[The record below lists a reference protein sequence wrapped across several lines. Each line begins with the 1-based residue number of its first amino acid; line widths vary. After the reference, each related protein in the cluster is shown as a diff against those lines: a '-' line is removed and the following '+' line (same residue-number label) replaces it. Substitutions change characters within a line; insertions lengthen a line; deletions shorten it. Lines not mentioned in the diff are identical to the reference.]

1 MAFNPYYESMLI
13 LSENEQLSYRE
24 SKDLQAVLEDVNSP
38 VTRKLEEKLFQS
50 VIDKKHINFGSI
62 PLSKGN
68 IKDYEGYSAMEGTL
82 NTIKDLATENKA
94 GDVIK
99 YVEIVQKAIENIAG
113 MSVAYQKGFQFKN
126 EYIAMEYNSYVYFC
140 VEATTALIYSF
151 VEYVKRPDSDTL
163 VMVIKNSKLRADEF
177 YFEQLKK
184 FNTVCDTQGV
194 NYRKMLDAM
203 CTSKDNFIG
212 TTAMIGMATVI
223 AAAIAI
229 IPITRAVVYQVYF
242 LRGNISEQLEIQA
255 QFMEMNK
262 TCVEANSALTVQKK
276 KEIVAKQ
283 EKLVKTLRKLSD
295 VIRVKSSKSVEVT
308 TKETKNENKNLT
320 IDSIKDEVSNSDFE
334 FI

>member
-13 LSENEQLSYRE
+13 LSENETLSYRE

-50 VIDKKHINFGSI
+50 VLDKKHIDFGSI
-62 PLSKGN
+62 PKSKGN
-68 IKDYEGYSAMEGTL
+68 IKDYEGYSAMESTL

-94 GDVIK
+94 GDVIN
-99 YVEIVQKAIENIAG
+99 YVDIVQKAIENISS

-140 VEATTALIYSF
+140 IEATTALIYSF
-151 VEYVKRPDSDTL
+151 VEYIKRPDTDTF

-184 FNTVCDTQGV
+184 FNMVCDTQGV
-194 NYRKMLDAM
+194 NYRKMLDSMAV
-203 CTSKDNFIG
+203 SKDNFIG
-212 TTAMIGMATVI
+212 TTTAIGIATVI

-229 IPITRAVVYQVYF
+229 IPITRAVVYQVYHI
-242 LRGNISEQLEIQA
+242 RGNISEQLDIQA
-255 QFMEMNK
+255 EFMEMNK
-262 TCVEANSALTVQKK
+262 SCVEANSALTLQKK

-283 EKLVKTLRKLSD
+283 EKLVKRLRKLSD
-295 VIRVKSSKSVEVT
+295 TIRVKSSKSVEVAT
-308 TKETKNENKNLT
+308 RETKNENKSLT

>member
-1 MAFNPYYESMLI
+1 MAFNPYYESMMI
-13 LSENEQLSYRE
+13 LSENETLSYRE

-50 VIDKKHINFGSI
+50 VLDKKHINFGSI
-62 PLSKGN
+62 PTSKGN

-82 NTIKDLATENKA
+82 NTIKDLAVENKA
-94 GDVIK
+94 SDVIK
-99 YVEIVQKAIENIAG
+99 YVEIVQKAIENISS

-140 VEATTALIYSF
+140 IEATTALIYSF
-151 VEYVKRPDSDTL
+151 VEYVKRPDSDTFSIT
-163 VMVIKNSKLRADEF
+163 IKNSKLRADEF

-184 FNTVCDTQGV
+184 FNMVCDNQGI
-194 NYRKMLDAM
+194 NYRKMLDSMA
-203 CTSKDNFIG
+203 TSKDNFIG
-212 TTAMIGMATVI
+212 TTTAIGLATVI

-229 IPITRAVVYQVYF
+229 IPITRSVVYQVYF
-242 LRGNISEQLEIQA
+242 LRGNIAEQLDIQA

-262 TCVEANSALTVQKK
+262 SCVEANSALTVQKK
-276 KEIVAKQ
+276 KEIVSKQ

-295 VIRVKSSKSVEVT
+295 AIRVKSSKSVDIT
-308 TKETKNENKNLT
+308 TRETKNENKTLS

>member
-13 LSENEQLSYRE
+13 LSENETLSYRE

-50 VIDKKHINFGSI
+50 VLDKKHIDFGSI
-62 PLSKGN
+62 PKSKGN
-68 IKDYEGYSAMEGTL
+68 IKDYEGYSAIESTL

-94 GDVIK
+94 GDVIN
-99 YVEIVQKAIENIAG
+99 YVDIVQKAIENLSS

-140 VEATTALIYSF
+140 IEATTALIYSF
-151 VEYVKRPDSDTL
+151 VEYIKRPDTDTF

-184 FNTVCDTQGV
+184 FNMVCDTQGV
-194 NYRKMLDAM
+194 NYRKMLDSMAV
-203 CTSKDNFIG
+203 SKDNFIG
-212 TTAMIGMATVI
+212 TTTAIGIATVI

-229 IPITRAVVYQVYF
+229 IPITRAVVYQVYHI
-242 LRGNISEQLEIQA
+242 RGNISEQLDIQA
-255 QFMEMNK
+255 EFMEMNK
-262 TCVEANSALTVQKK
+262 SCVEANSALTVQKK

-283 EKLVKTLRKLSD
+283 EKLVKRLRKLSD
-295 VIRVKSSKSVEVT
+295 TIRVKSSKSVEVAT
-308 TKETKNENKNLT
+308 RETKNENKSLT

>member
-13 LSENEQLSYRE
+13 LSENETLSYRE

-50 VIDKKHINFGSI
+50 VLDKKHIDFGSI
-62 PLSKGN
+62 PKSKGN
-68 IKDYEGYSAMEGTL
+68 IKDYEGYSAMESTL

-94 GDVIK
+94 GDVIN
-99 YVEIVQKAIENIAG
+99 YVDIVQKAIENISS

-140 VEATTALIYSF
+140 IEATTALIYSF
-151 VEYVKRPDSDTL
+151 VEYIKRPDTDTF

-184 FNTVCDTQGV
+184 FNMVCDTQGV
-194 NYRKMLDAM
+194 NYRKMLDSMAV
-203 CTSKDNFIG
+203 SKDNFIG
-212 TTAMIGMATVI
+212 TTTAIGIATVI

-229 IPITRAVVYQVYF
+229 IPLTRAVVYQVYHI
-242 LRGNISEQLEIQA
+242 RGNISEQLDIQA
-255 QFMEMNK
+255 EFMEMNK
-262 TCVEANSALTVQKK
+262 SCVEANSALTVQKK

-283 EKLVKTLRKLSD
+283 EKLVKRLRKLSD
-295 VIRVKSSKSVEVT
+295 TIRVKSSKSVEVAT
-308 TKETKNENKNLT
+308 RETKNENKSLT

>member
-13 LSENEQLSYRE
+13 LSENETLSYRE

-50 VIDKKHINFGSI
+50 VLDKKHIDFGSI
-62 PLSKGN
+62 PKSKGN
-68 IKDYEGYSAMEGTL
+68 IKDYEGYSAMESTL

-94 GDVIK
+94 GDVIN
-99 YVEIVQKAIENIAG
+99 YVDIVQKAIENISS

-140 VEATTALIYSF
+140 IEATTALIYSF
-151 VEYVKRPDSDTL
+151 VEYIKRPDTDTF

-184 FNTVCDTQGV
+184 FNMVCDTQGV
-194 NYRKMLDAM
+194 NYRKMLDSMAV
-203 CTSKDNFIG
+203 SKDNFIG
-212 TTAMIGMATVI
+212 TTTAIGIATVI

-229 IPITRAVVYQVYF
+229 IPITRAVVYQVYHI
-242 LRGNISEQLEIQA
+242 RGNISEQLDIQA
-255 QFMEMNK
+255 EFMEMNK
-262 TCVEANSALTVQKK
+262 SCVEANSALTVQKK

-283 EKLVKTLRKLSD
+283 EKLVKRLRKLSD
-295 VIRVKSSKSVEVT
+295 TIRVKSSKSVEVAT
-308 TKETKNENKNLT
+308 RETKNENKSLT

>member
-1 MAFNPYYESMLI
+1 
-13 LSENEQLSYRE
+13 
-24 SKDLQAVLEDVNSP
+24 
-38 VTRKLEEKLFQS
+38 
-50 VIDKKHINFGSI
+50 
-62 PLSKGN
+62 
-68 IKDYEGYSAMEGTL
+68 MEGTL
-82 NTIKDLATENKA
+82 NTIKDLAAENRA

-99 YVEIVQKAIENIAG
+99 YVEIVQKAIENISN
-113 MSVAYQKGFQFKN
+113 MSISYQKGFQAKN

-184 FNTVCDTQGV
+184 FNMVCDTQGV
-194 NYRKMLDAM
+194 NYRKMLDSM
-203 CTSKDNFIG
+203 SNSRDNFIG
-212 TTAMIGMATVI
+212 TTAVIGMATVM

-229 IPITRAVVYQVYF
+229 IPITRAIVYQVYY
-242 LRGNISEQLEIQA
+242 LRGNISEQLDIQA

-283 EKLVKTLRKLSD
+283 ENLVKRLRKLSD
-295 VIRVKSSKSVEVT
+295 TIRVKSSKSVEVT
-308 TKETKNENKNLT
+308 TRETKNENKSLT

>member
-194 NYRKMLDAM
+194 NYRKMLESM

-212 TTAMIGMATVI
+212 TTAMIGMAAVM
-223 AAAIAI
+223 AAALAI
-229 IPITRAVVYQVYF
+229 IPVTRAVVYQVYY

>member
-13 LSENEQLSYRE
+13 LSENETLSYRE

-50 VIDKKHINFGSI
+50 VLDKKHIDFGSI
-62 PLSKGN
+62 PKSKGN
-68 IKDYEGYSAMEGTL
+68 IKDYEGYSAMESAL

-94 GDVIK
+94 GDVIN
-99 YVEIVQKAIENIAG
+99 YVDIVQKAIENISS

-140 VEATTALIYSF
+140 IEATTALIYSF
-151 VEYVKRPDSDTL
+151 VEYIKRPDTDTF

-184 FNTVCDTQGV
+184 FNMVCDTQGV
-194 NYRKMLDAM
+194 NYRKMLDSMAV
-203 CTSKDNFIG
+203 SKDNFIG
-212 TTAMIGMATVI
+212 TTTAIGIATVI

-229 IPITRAVVYQVYF
+229 IPITRAVVYQVYHI
-242 LRGNISEQLEIQA
+242 RGNISEQLDIQA

-262 TCVEANSALTVQKK
+262 SCVEANSALTVQKK

-283 EKLVKTLRKLSD
+283 EKLVKRLRKLSD
-295 VIRVKSSKSVEVT
+295 TIRVKSSKSVEVAT
-308 TKETKNENKNLT
+308 RETKNENKSLT

>member
-13 LSENEQLSYRE
+13 LSENETLSYRE

-50 VIDKKHINFGSI
+50 VLDKKHIDFGSI
-62 PLSKGN
+62 PKSKGN
-68 IKDYEGYSAMEGTL
+68 IKDYEGYSAMESTL

-94 GDVIK
+94 GDVIN
-99 YVEIVQKAIENIAG
+99 YVDIVQKAIENLSS

-140 VEATTALIYSF
+140 IEATTALIYSF
-151 VEYVKRPDSDTL
+151 VEYIKRPDTDTFT
-163 VMVIKNSKLRADEF
+163 MVIKDSKLRADEF

-184 FNTVCDTQGV
+184 FNMVCDTQGV
-194 NYRKMLDAM
+194 NYRKMLDSMAV
-203 CTSKDNFIG
+203 SKDNFIG
-212 TTAMIGMATVI
+212 TTTAIGIATVI

-229 IPITRAVVYQVYF
+229 IPITRAVVYQVYHI
-242 LRGNISEQLEIQA
+242 RGNISEQLDIQA

-262 TCVEANSALTVQKK
+262 SCVEANSALTVQKK

-283 EKLVKTLRKLSD
+283 EKLVKRLRKLSD
-295 VIRVKSSKSVEVT
+295 TIRVKSSKSVEVAT
-308 TKETKNENKNLT
+308 RETKNENKSLT

>member
-82 NTIKDLATENKA
+82 NTIKDLAAENKA

-194 NYRKMLDAM
+194 NYRKMLESM

-212 TTAMIGMATVI
+212 TTAMIGMAAVM
-223 AAAIAI
+223 AAALAI
-229 IPITRAVVYQVYF
+229 IPVTRAVVYQVYY

-295 VIRVKSSKSVEVT
+295 VIRVKSSKSVEVAS
-308 TKETKNENKNLT
+308 KETKNENKNLT

>member
-13 LSENEQLSYRE
+13 LSENETLSYRE

-50 VIDKKHINFGSI
+50 VLDKKHIDFGSI
-62 PLSKGN
+62 PKSKGN
-68 IKDYEGYSAMEGTL
+68 IKDYEGYSAMESAL

-94 GDVIK
+94 GDVIN
-99 YVEIVQKAIENIAG
+99 YVDIVQKAIENLSS

-140 VEATTALIYSF
+140 IEATTALIYSF
-151 VEYVKRPDSDTL
+151 VEYIKRPDTDTF

-184 FNTVCDTQGV
+184 FNMVCDTQGV
-194 NYRKMLDAM
+194 NYRKMLDSMAV
-203 CTSKDNFIG
+203 SKDNFIG
-212 TTAMIGMATVI
+212 TTAAIGIATVI
-223 AAAIAI
+223 TAAIAI
-229 IPITRAVVYQVYF
+229 IPITRAVVYQVYHI
-242 LRGNISEQLEIQA
+242 RGNISEQLDIQA
-255 QFMEMNK
+255 EFMEMNK
-262 TCVEANSALTVQKK
+262 YCVEANSALTVQKK

-283 EKLVKTLRKLSD
+283 EKLVKRLRKLSD
-295 VIRVKSSKSVEVT
+295 TIRVKSSKSVEVAT
-308 TKETKNENKNLT
+308 RETKNENKSLT

>member
-1 MAFNPYYESMLI
+1 MAFNPYYESMMI
-13 LSENEQLSYRE
+13 LSENETLSYRE

-50 VIDKKHINFGSI
+50 VLDKKHINFGSI
-62 PLSKGN
+62 PTSKGN

-82 NTIKDLATENKA
+82 NTIKDLAVENKA
-94 GDVIK
+94 SDVIK
-99 YVEIVQKAIENIAG
+99 YVEIVQKAIENISS

-140 VEATTALIYSF
+140 IEATTALIYSF
-151 VEYVKRPDSDTL
+151 VEYVKRPDSDTFSIT
-163 VMVIKNSKLRADEF
+163 IKNSKLRADEF

-184 FNTVCDTQGV
+184 FNMVCDNQGI
-194 NYRKMLDAM
+194 NYRKMLDSMA
-203 CTSKDNFIG
+203 TSKDNFIG
-212 TTAMIGMATVI
+212 TTTAIGLATVI

-229 IPITRAVVYQVYF
+229 IPITRSVVYQVYF
-242 LRGNISEQLEIQA
+242 LRGNIAEQLDIQA

-262 TCVEANSALTVQKK
+262 SCVEANSALTVQKK
-276 KEIVAKQ
+276 KEIVSKQ

-295 VIRVKSSKSVEVT
+295 AIRVKSSKSVDIT
-308 TKETKNENKNLT
+308 TRETKNDNKTLS

>member
-184 FNTVCDTQGV
+184 FNTICDTQGV
-194 NYRKMLDAM
+194 NYRKLLESMV
-203 CTSKDNFIG
+203 TSKDNFIG
-212 TTAMIGMATVI
+212 TTAMIGMAAVM
-223 AAAIAI
+223 AAALAI
-229 IPITRAVVYQVYF
+229 IPVTRAVVYQVYF

>member
-13 LSENEQLSYRE
+13 LSENETLSYRE
-24 SKDLQAVLEDVNSP
+24 SKELQAVLEDVNSP

-50 VIDKKHINFGSI
+50 VLDKKHIDFGSI
-62 PLSKGN
+62 PKSKGN
-68 IKDYEGYSAMEGTL
+68 IKDYEGYSAMESTL

-94 GDVIK
+94 GDVIN
-99 YVEIVQKAIENIAG
+99 YVDIVQKAIENLSS

-140 VEATTALIYSF
+140 IEATTALIYSF
-151 VEYVKRPDSDTL
+151 VEYIKRPDTDTF

-184 FNTVCDTQGV
+184 FNMVCDTQGV
-194 NYRKMLDAM
+194 NYRKMLDSMAV
-203 CTSKDNFIG
+203 SKDNFIG
-212 TTAMIGMATVI
+212 TTTAIGIATVI

-229 IPITRAVVYQVYF
+229 IPITRAVVYQVYHI
-242 LRGNISEQLEIQA
+242 RGNISEQLDIQA
-255 QFMEMNK
+255 EFMEMNK
-262 TCVEANSALTVQKK
+262 SCVEANSALTVQKK

-283 EKLVKTLRKLSD
+283 EKLVKRLRKLSD
-295 VIRVKSSKSVEVT
+295 TIRVKSSKSVEVAT
-308 TKETKNENKNLT
+308 RETKNENKSLT

>member
-1 MAFNPYYESMLI
+1 MAFNPYYESMMI
-13 LSENEQLSYRE
+13 LSENETLSYRE
-24 SKDLQAVLEDVNSP
+24 SKNLQAVLEDVNSP

-50 VIDKKHINFGSI
+50 VLDKKHINFGSI
-62 PLSKGN
+62 PTSKGN

-82 NTIKDLATENKA
+82 NTIKDLAVENKA
-94 GDVIK
+94 NDVIK
-99 YVEIVQKAIENIAG
+99 YVEIVQKAIENISS

-140 VEATTALIYSF
+140 IEATTALIYSF
-151 VEYVKRPDSDTL
+151 VEYVKRPDSDTFSIT
-163 VMVIKNSKLRADEF
+163 IKDSKLRADEF

-184 FNTVCDTQGV
+184 FNMVCDNQGI
-194 NYRKMLDAM
+194 NYRKMLDSMA
-203 CTSKDNFIG
+203 TSKDNFIG
-212 TTAMIGMATVI
+212 TTTAIGLATVI

-229 IPITRAVVYQVYF
+229 IPITRSVVYQVYF
-242 LRGNISEQLEIQA
+242 LRGNIAEQLDIQA

-262 TCVEANSALTVQKK
+262 SCVEANSALTVQKK
-276 KEIVAKQ
+276 KEIVSKQ

-295 VIRVKSSKSVEVT
+295 AIRVKSSKSVDIT
-308 TKETKNENKNLT
+308 TRETKNENKTLS

>member
-194 NYRKMLDAM
+194 NYRKMLESM

-212 TTAMIGMATVI
+212 TTAMIGMAAVM
-223 AAAIAI
+223 AAALAI
-229 IPITRAVVYQVYF
+229 IPVTRAVVYQVYF

>member
-13 LSENEQLSYRE
+13 LSENETLSYRE

-50 VIDKKHINFGSI
+50 VLDKKHIDFGSI
-62 PLSKGN
+62 PKSKGN
-68 IKDYEGYSAMEGTL
+68 IKDYEGYSAMESAL

-94 GDVIK
+94 GDVIN
-99 YVEIVQKAIENIAG
+99 YVDIVQKAIENLSS

-140 VEATTALIYSF
+140 IEATTALIYSF
-151 VEYVKRPDSDTL
+151 VEYIKRPDTDTF

-184 FNTVCDTQGV
+184 FNMVCDTQGV
-194 NYRKMLDAM
+194 NYRKMLDSMAV
-203 CTSKDNFIG
+203 SKDNFIG
-212 TTAMIGMATVI
+212 TTTAIGIATVI

-229 IPITRAVVYQVYF
+229 IPITRAVVYQVYHI
-242 LRGNISEQLEIQA
+242 RGNISEQLDIQA

-262 TCVEANSALTVQKK
+262 SCVEANSALTVQKK

-283 EKLVKTLRKLSD
+283 EKLVKRLRKLSD
-295 VIRVKSSKSVEVT
+295 TIRVKSSKSVEVAT
-308 TKETKNENKNLT
+308 RETKNENKSLT

>member
-82 NTIKDLATENKA
+82 NTIKDLAAENKA

-99 YVEIVQKAIENIAG
+99 YVEIVQKAIENISG

-194 NYRKMLDAM
+194 NYRKMLESM

-212 TTAMIGMATVI
+212 TTAMIGMAAVM
-223 AAAIAI
+223 AAALAI
-229 IPITRAVVYQVYF
+229 IPVTRAVVYQVYY

>member
-82 NTIKDLATENKA
+82 NTIKDLAAENKA

-194 NYRKMLDAM
+194 NYRKMLESM

-212 TTAMIGMATVI
+212 TTAMIGMAAVM
-223 AAAIAI
+223 AAALAI
-229 IPITRAVVYQVYF
+229 IPVTRAVVYQVYY

-308 TKETKNENKNLT
+308 AKETKNENKNLT

>member
-13 LSENEQLSYRE
+13 LSENETLSYRE

-50 VIDKKHINFGSI
+50 VLDKKHIDFGSI
-62 PLSKGN
+62 PKSKGN
-68 IKDYEGYSAMEGTL
+68 IKDYEGYSAMESTL

-94 GDVIK
+94 GDVIN
-99 YVEIVQKAIENIAG
+99 YVDIVQKAIENISS

-140 VEATTALIYSF
+140 IEATTALIYSF
-151 VEYVKRPDSDTL
+151 VEYIKRPDTDTF

-184 FNTVCDTQGV
+184 FNMVCDTQGV
-194 NYRKMLDAM
+194 NYRKMLDSMAV
-203 CTSKDNFIG
+203 SKDNFIG
-212 TTAMIGMATVI
+212 TTTAIGIATVI

-229 IPITRAVVYQVYF
+229 IPITRVVVYQVYHI
-242 LRGNISEQLEIQA
+242 RGNISEQLDIQA
-255 QFMEMNK
+255 EFMEMNK
-262 TCVEANSALTVQKK
+262 SCVEANSALTVQKK

-283 EKLVKTLRKLSD
+283 EKLVKRLRKLSD
-295 VIRVKSSKSVEVT
+295 TIRVKSSKSVEVAT
-308 TKETKNENKNLT
+308 RETKNENKSLT

>member
-163 VMVIKNSKLRADEF
+163 VMAIKNSKLRADEF

-194 NYRKMLDAM
+194 NYRKMLESM
-203 CTSKDNFIG
+203 VTSKDNFIG
-212 TTAMIGMATVI
+212 TTAMIGMAAVM
-223 AAAIAI
+223 AAALAI
-229 IPITRAVVYQVYF
+229 IPVTRAVVYQVYF

>member
-13 LSENEQLSYRE
+13 LSENETLSYRE

-50 VIDKKHINFGSI
+50 VLDKKHIDFGSI
-62 PLSKGN
+62 PKSKGN
-68 IKDYEGYSAMEGTL
+68 IKDYEGYSAMESTL

-94 GDVIK
+94 GDVIN
-99 YVEIVQKAIENIAG
+99 YVDIVQKAIENLSS

-140 VEATTALIYSF
+140 IEATTALIYSF
-151 VEYVKRPDSDTL
+151 VEYIKRPDTDTF

-184 FNTVCDTQGV
+184 FNMVCDTQGV
-194 NYRKMLDAM
+194 NYRKMLDSMAV
-203 CTSKDNFIG
+203 SKDNFIG
-212 TTAMIGMATVI
+212 TTAAIGIATVI

-229 IPITRAVVYQVYF
+229 IPITRAVVYQVYHI
-242 LRGNISEQLEIQA
+242 RGNISEQLDIQA

-262 TCVEANSALTVQKK
+262 SCVEANSALTVQKK

-283 EKLVKTLRKLSD
+283 EKLVKRLRKLSD
-295 VIRVKSSKSVEVT
+295 TIRVKSSKSVEVAT
-308 TKETKNENKNLT
+308 RETKNENKSLT

>member
-82 NTIKDLATENKA
+82 NTIKDLAAENKA

-194 NYRKMLDAM
+194 NYRKMLESM

-212 TTAMIGMATVI
+212 TTAMIGMAAVM
-223 AAAIAI
+223 AAALAI
-229 IPITRAVVYQVYF
+229 IPVTRAVVYQVYY

>member
-13 LSENEQLSYRE
+13 LSENETLSYRE

-50 VIDKKHINFGSI
+50 VLDKKHIDFGSI
-62 PLSKGN
+62 PKSKGN
-68 IKDYEGYSAMEGTL
+68 IKDYEGYSAMESAL

-94 GDVIK
+94 GDVIN
-99 YVEIVQKAIENIAG
+99 YVDIVQKAIENISS

-140 VEATTALIYSF
+140 IEATTALIYSF
-151 VEYVKRPDSDTL
+151 VEYIKRPDIDTF

-184 FNTVCDTQGV
+184 FNMVCDTQGV
-194 NYRKMLDAM
+194 NYRKMLDSIAV
-203 CTSKDNFIG
+203 SKDNFIG
-212 TTAMIGMATVI
+212 TTTAIGIATVI

-229 IPITRAVVYQVYF
+229 IPITRAVVYQVYHI
-242 LRGNISEQLEIQA
+242 RGNISEQLDIQA
-255 QFMEMNK
+255 EFMEMNK
-262 TCVEANSALTVQKK
+262 SCVEANSALTVQKK

-283 EKLVKTLRKLSD
+283 EKLVKRLRKLSD
-295 VIRVKSSKSVEVT
+295 TIRVKSSKSVEVAT
-308 TKETKNENKNLT
+308 RETKNENKSLT

>member
-184 FNTVCDTQGV
+184 FNTVCDTHGV
-194 NYRKMLDAM
+194 NYRKMLESM
-203 CTSKDNFIG
+203 VTSKDNFIG
-212 TTAMIGMATVI
+212 TTAMIGMAAVM
-223 AAAIAI
+223 AAALAI

>member
-13 LSENEQLSYRE
+13 LSENETLSYRE

-50 VIDKKHINFGSI
+50 VLDKKHIDFGSI
-62 PLSKGN
+62 PKSKGN
-68 IKDYEGYSAMEGTL
+68 IKDYEGYSAMESTL

-94 GDVIK
+94 GDVIN
-99 YVEIVQKAIENIAG
+99 YVDIVQKAIENLSS

-140 VEATTALIYSF
+140 IEATTALIYSF
-151 VEYVKRPDSDTL
+151 VEYIKRPDTDTF

-184 FNTVCDTQGV
+184 FNMVCDTQGV
-194 NYRKMLDAM
+194 NYRKMLDSMAV
-203 CTSKDNFIG
+203 SKDNFIG
-212 TTAMIGMATVI
+212 TTTAIGIATVI
-223 AAAIAI
+223 AATIAI
-229 IPITRAVVYQVYF
+229 IPITRAVVYQVYHI
-242 LRGNISEQLEIQA
+242 RGNISEQLDIQA

-262 TCVEANSALTVQKK
+262 SCVEANSALTVQKK

-283 EKLVKTLRKLSD
+283 EKLVKRLRKLSD
-295 VIRVKSSKSVEVT
+295 TIRVKSSKSVEVAT
-308 TKETKNENKNLT
+308 RETKNENKSLT

>member
-50 VIDKKHINFGSI
+50 VIDKRHINFGSI

-194 NYRKMLDAM
+194 NYRKMLESM

-212 TTAMIGMATVI
+212 TTAMIGMAAVM
-223 AAAIAI
+223 AAALAI
-229 IPITRAVVYQVYF
+229 IPVTRAVVYQVYY

>member
-13 LSENEQLSYRE
+13 LSENETLSYRE

-50 VIDKKHINFGSI
+50 VLDKKHIDFGSI
-62 PLSKGN
+62 PKSKGN
-68 IKDYEGYSAMEGTL
+68 IKDYEGYSAMESTL

-94 GDVIK
+94 GDVIN
-99 YVEIVQKAIENIAG
+99 YVDIVQKAIENISS

-140 VEATTALIYSF
+140 IEATTALIYSF
-151 VEYVKRPDSDTL
+151 VEYIKRPDIDTF

-184 FNTVCDTQGV
+184 FNMVCDTQGV
-194 NYRKMLDAM
+194 NYRKMLDSMAV
-203 CTSKDNFIG
+203 SKDNFIG
-212 TTAMIGMATVI
+212 TTTAIGIATVI

-229 IPITRAVVYQVYF
+229 IPITRAVVYQVYHI
-242 LRGNISEQLEIQA
+242 RGNISEQLDIQA
-255 QFMEMNK
+255 EFMEMNK
-262 TCVEANSALTVQKK
+262 SCVEANSALTVQKK

-283 EKLVKTLRKLSD
+283 EKLVKRLRKLSD
-295 VIRVKSSKSVEVT
+295 TIRVKSSKSVEVAT
-308 TKETKNENKNLT
+308 RETKNENKSLT

>member
-13 LSENEQLSYRE
+13 LSENETLSYRE

-50 VIDKKHINFGSI
+50 VLDKKHIDFGSI
-62 PLSKGN
+62 PKSKGN
-68 IKDYEGYSAMEGTL
+68 IKDYEGYSAMESTL

-94 GDVIK
+94 GDVIN
-99 YVEIVQKAIENIAG
+99 YVDIVQKAIENISS

-140 VEATTALIYSF
+140 IEATTALIYSF
-151 VEYVKRPDSDTL
+151 VEYIKRPDTDTF

-184 FNTVCDTQGV
+184 FNMVCDTQGV
-194 NYRKMLDAM
+194 NYRKMLDSM
-203 CTSKDNFIG
+203 TVSKDNFIG
-212 TTAMIGMATVI
+212 TTTAIGIATVI

-229 IPITRAVVYQVYF
+229 IPITRAVVYQVYHI
-242 LRGNISEQLEIQA
+242 RGNISEQLDIQA
-255 QFMEMNK
+255 EFMEMNK
-262 TCVEANSALTVQKK
+262 SCVEANSALTVQKK

-283 EKLVKTLRKLSD
+283 EKLVKRLRKLSD
-295 VIRVKSSKSVEVT
+295 TIRVKSSKSVEVAT
-308 TKETKNENKNLT
+308 RETKNENKSLT

>member
-13 LSENEQLSYRE
+13 LSENETLSYRE

-50 VIDKKHINFGSI
+50 VLDKKHIDFGSI
-62 PLSKGN
+62 PKSKGN
-68 IKDYEGYSAMEGTL
+68 IKDYEGYSAMESTL

-94 GDVIK
+94 GDVIN
-99 YVEIVQKAIENIAG
+99 YVDIVQKAIENISS

-140 VEATTALIYSF
+140 IEATTALIYSF
-151 VEYVKRPDSDTL
+151 VEYIKRPDTDTF

-177 YFEQLKK
+177 YFDQLKK
-184 FNTVCDTQGV
+184 FNMVCDTQGV
-194 NYRKMLDAM
+194 NYRKMLDSMAV
-203 CTSKDNFIG
+203 SKDNFIG
-212 TTAMIGMATVI
+212 TTAAIGIATVI
-223 AAAIAI
+223 AATIAI
-229 IPITRAVVYQVYF
+229 IPITRAVVYQVYHI
-242 LRGNISEQLEIQA
+242 RGNISEQLDIQA
-255 QFMEMNK
+255 EFMEMNK
-262 TCVEANSALTVQKK
+262 SCVEANSALTVQKK

-283 EKLVKTLRKLSD
+283 EKLVKRLRKLSD
-295 VIRVKSSKSVEVT
+295 TIRVKSSKSVEVAT
-308 TKETKNENKNLT
+308 RETKNENKSLT

>member
-13 LSENEQLSYRE
+13 LSENETLSYRE

-50 VIDKKHINFGSI
+50 VLDKKHIDFGSI
-62 PLSKGN
+62 PKSKGN
-68 IKDYEGYSAMEGTL
+68 IKDYEGYSAMESAL

-94 GDVIK
+94 GDVIN
-99 YVEIVQKAIENIAG
+99 YVDIVQKAIENLSS

-140 VEATTALIYSF
+140 IEATTALIYSF
-151 VEYVKRPDSDTL
+151 VEYIKRPDTDTF

-184 FNTVCDTQGV
+184 FNMVCDTQGV
-194 NYRKMLDAM
+194 NYRKMLDSMAV
-203 CTSKDNFIG
+203 SKDNFIG
-212 TTAMIGMATVI
+212 TTTAIGIATVI

-229 IPITRAVVYQVYF
+229 IPITRAVVYQVYHI
-242 LRGNISEQLEIQA
+242 RGNISEQLDIQA
-255 QFMEMNK
+255 EFMEMNK
-262 TCVEANSALTVQKK
+262 SCVEANSALTVQKK

-283 EKLVKTLRKLSD
+283 EKLVKRLRKLSD
-295 VIRVKSSKSVEVT
+295 TIRVKSSKSVEVAT
-308 TKETKNENKNLT
+308 RETKNENKFLT

>member
-82 NTIKDLATENKA
+82 NTIKDLAAENKA

-194 NYRKMLDAM
+194 NYRKMLESM

-212 TTAMIGMATVI
+212 TTAMIGMAAVM
-223 AAAIAI
+223 AAALAI
-229 IPITRAVVYQVYF
+229 IPVTRAVVYQVYY

-262 TCVEANSALTVQKK
+262 TCVEANSALTLQKK

>member
-13 LSENEQLSYRE
+13 LSENETLSYRE

-50 VIDKKHINFGSI
+50 VLDKKHIDFGSI
-62 PLSKGN
+62 PKSKGN
-68 IKDYEGYSAMEGTL
+68 IKDYEGYSAMESTL

-94 GDVIK
+94 GDVIN
-99 YVEIVQKAIENIAG
+99 YVDIVQKAIENISS

-140 VEATTALIYSF
+140 IEATTALIYSF
-151 VEYVKRPDSDTL
+151 VEYIKRPDTDTF

-184 FNTVCDTQGV
+184 FNMVCDTQGV
-194 NYRKMLDAM
+194 NYRKMLDSMAV
-203 CTSKDNFIG
+203 SKDNFIG
-212 TTAMIGMATVI
+212 TTTAIGIATVI

-229 IPITRAVVYQVYF
+229 IPITRAVVYQVYHI
-242 LRGNISEQLEIQA
+242 RGNISEQLDIQA
-255 QFMEMNK
+255 EFMEMNK
-262 TCVEANSALTVQKK
+262 SCVEANSALTVQKK

-283 EKLVKTLRKLSD
+283 EKLVKRLRKLSD
-295 VIRVKSSKSVEVT
+295 TIRVKSSKSVEVAT
-308 TKETKNENKNLT
+308 RETKNENKALT

>member
-82 NTIKDLATENKA
+82 NTIKDLASENKA

-194 NYRKMLDAM
+194 NYRKMLESM

-212 TTAMIGMATVI
+212 TTAMIGMAAVM
-223 AAAIAI
+223 AAALAI
-229 IPITRAVVYQVYF
+229 IPVTRAVVYQVYY

>member
-13 LSENEQLSYRE
+13 LSENETLSYRE
-24 SKDLQAVLEDVNSP
+24 SKELQAVLEDVNSP

-50 VIDKKHINFGSI
+50 VLDKKHIDFGSI
-62 PLSKGN
+62 PKSKGN
-68 IKDYEGYSAMEGTL
+68 IKDYEGYSAMESTL

-94 GDVIK
+94 GDVIN
-99 YVEIVQKAIENIAG
+99 YVDIVQKAIENISS

-140 VEATTALIYSF
+140 IEATTALIYSF
-151 VEYVKRPDSDTL
+151 VEYIKRPDTDTF

-184 FNTVCDTQGV
+184 FNMVCDTQGV
-194 NYRKMLDAM
+194 NYRKMLDSM
-203 CTSKDNFIG
+203 TVSKDNFIG
-212 TTAMIGMATVI
+212 TTTAIGIATVI

-229 IPITRAVVYQVYF
+229 IPITRAVVYQVYHI
-242 LRGNISEQLEIQA
+242 RGNISEQLDIQA
-255 QFMEMNK
+255 EFMEMNK
-262 TCVEANSALTVQKK
+262 SCVEANSALTVQKK

-283 EKLVKTLRKLSD
+283 EKLVKRLRKLSD
-295 VIRVKSSKSVEVT
+295 TIRVKSSKSVEVAT
-308 TKETKNENKNLT
+308 RETKNENKSLT

>member
-13 LSENEQLSYRE
+13 LSENETLSYRE

-50 VIDKKHINFGSI
+50 VLDKKHIDFGSI
-62 PLSKGN
+62 PKSKGN
-68 IKDYEGYSAMEGTL
+68 IKDYEGYSAMESTL

-94 GDVIK
+94 GDVIN
-99 YVEIVQKAIENIAG
+99 YVDIVQKAIENISS

-151 VEYVKRPDSDTL
+151 VEYIKRPDTDTF

-184 FNTVCDTQGV
+184 FNMVCDTQGV
-194 NYRKMLDAM
+194 NYRKMLDSMAV
-203 CTSKDNFIG
+203 SKDNFIG
-212 TTAMIGMATVI
+212 TTTAIGIATVI

-229 IPITRAVVYQVYF
+229 IPITRAVVYQVYHI
-242 LRGNISEQLEIQA
+242 RGNISEQLDIQA
-255 QFMEMNK
+255 EFMEMNK
-262 TCVEANSALTVQKK
+262 SCVEANSALTVQKK

-283 EKLVKTLRKLSD
+283 EKLVKRLRKLSD
-295 VIRVKSSKSVEVT
+295 TIRVRSSKSVEVAT
-308 TKETKNENKNLT
+308 RETKNENKSLT

>member
-13 LSENEQLSYRE
+13 LSENETLSYRE

-50 VIDKKHINFGSI
+50 VIDKKHIDFGGI
-62 PLSKGN
+62 PKSKGN

-82 NTIKDLATENKA
+82 NTIKDLAAENRA

-99 YVEIVQKAIENIAG
+99 YVDIVQKAIENI
-113 MSVAYQKGFQFKN
+113 SNISISYQKGFQAKN

-184 FNTVCDTQGV
+184 FNMVCDTQGV
-194 NYRKMLDAM
+194 NYRKMLDSM
-203 CTSKDNFIG
+203 SNSRDNFIG
-212 TTAMIGMATVI
+212 TTAVIGMATVM

-229 IPITRAVVYQVYF
+229 IPITRAVVYQVYY
-242 LRGNISEQLEIQA
+242 LRGNISEQLDIQA

-283 EKLVKTLRKLSD
+283 ENLVKRLRKLSD
-295 VIRVKSSKSVEVT
+295 TIRVKSSKSVEVT
-308 TKETKNENKNLT
+308 TRETKNENKALT

>member
-13 LSENEQLSYRE
+13 LSENETLSYRE

-50 VIDKKHINFGSI
+50 VLDKKHIDFGSI
-62 PLSKGN
+62 PKSKGN
-68 IKDYEGYSAMEGTL
+68 IKDYEGYSAMESTL

-94 GDVIK
+94 GDVIN
-99 YVEIVQKAIENIAG
+99 YVDIVQKAIENISS

-140 VEATTALIYSF
+140 IEATTALIYSF
-151 VEYVKRPDSDTL
+151 VEYIKRPDTDTF

-184 FNTVCDTQGV
+184 FNMVCDTQGV
-194 NYRKMLDAM
+194 NYRKMLDSMAVA
-203 CTSKDNFIG
+203 KDNFIVT
-212 TTAMIGMATVI
+212 TTAIGIATVI

-229 IPITRAVVYQVYF
+229 IPITRAVVYQVYHI
-242 LRGNISEQLEIQA
+242 RGNISEQLDIQA

-262 TCVEANSALTVQKK
+262 SCVEANSALTVQKK

-283 EKLVKTLRKLSD
+283 EKLVKRLRKLSD
-295 VIRVKSSKSVEVT
+295 TIRVKSSKSVEVAT
-308 TKETKNENKNLT
+308 RETKNENKSLT

>member
-13 LSENEQLSYRE
+13 LSENETLSYRE

-50 VIDKKHINFGSI
+50 VLDKKHIDFGSI
-62 PLSKGN
+62 PKSKGN
-68 IKDYEGYSAMEGTL
+68 IKDYEGYSAMESAL

-94 GDVIK
+94 GDVIN
-99 YVEIVQKAIENIAG
+99 YVDIVQKAIENISS

-140 VEATTALIYSF
+140 IEATTALIYSF
-151 VEYVKRPDSDTL
+151 VEYIKRPDIDTF

-184 FNTVCDTQGV
+184 FNMVCDTQGV
-194 NYRKMLDAM
+194 NYRKMLDSMAV
-203 CTSKDNFIG
+203 SKDNFIG
-212 TTAMIGMATVI
+212 TTTAIGIATVI

-229 IPITRAVVYQVYF
+229 IPITRAVVYQVYHI
-242 LRGNISEQLEIQA
+242 RGNISEQLDIQA
-255 QFMEMNK
+255 EFMEMNK
-262 TCVEANSALTVQKK
+262 SCVEANSALTVQKK

-283 EKLVKTLRKLSD
+283 EKLVKRLRKLSD
-295 VIRVKSSKSVEVT
+295 TIRVKSSKSVEVAT
-308 TKETKNENKNLT
+308 RETKNENKALT